1 MDRPDPP
8 LTLPRNLS
16 RRPED
21 IAQLAALALGF
32 ALLLAPWFGHFD
44 DTDAQL
50 YQVVARKMAAR
61 RTWLDPAYLDHLY
74 PRYRE
79 HLPFGI
85 WPFAAAIALFGE
97 PAARAVAALFSLAT
111 LGGVA
116 LAARRLL
123 GAWPA
128 VLATL
133 VLATTDTFFRY
144 GGETRLDPLLVLLA
158 NAAAWPI
165 LVGPASR
172 RSWFVAS
179 GIASLAMLIK
189 GPFGLVPFLA
199 AACARAWADRSLR
212 PMLYG
217 MGGAAAA
224 CLPLM
229 GFLLLDDIRWH
240 AGWWDGFFRSQLL
253 SSATG
258 ARPDGNKQ
266 FWYPLATVAGRFW
279 PGLPFMV
286 LGIGAFRRS
295 RAVASVGVFSA
306 AMLIELCIPGRK
318 VWNHA
323 LVAYPGLSILAGAGC
338 LPALEWIRQRGK
350 AVAAAVCAVSLA
362 GIVAAPFIGRLV
374 DGTPCIGSTEFAPA
388 LDALGPGEAIL
399 VVSQPTSWRTLA
411 SLSAER
417 QLEPVPLAKL
427 SAAGEPPAK
436 LAIVETDIL
445 SAGTP
450 EGWDEL
456 LRARGWVLLQR
467 R

>member
-1 MDRPDPP
+1 VWRAE
-8 LTLPRNLS
+8 NLL

-21 IAQLAALALGF
+21 VAQVAALALGF

-50 YQVVARKMAAR
+50 YQVVARKMAAQR
-61 RTWLDPAYLDHLY
+61 AWLDPAYLDHLY
-74 PRYRE
+74 PRFRE
-79 HLPFGI
+79 QLPFGF

-111 LGGVA
+111 LAGVA
-116 LAARRLL
+116 LAARRLI

-128 VLATL
+128 VLATF

-172 RSWFVAS
+172 RSWLVAT
-179 GIASLAMLIK
+179 GIASLAMLVK

-217 MGGAAAA
+217 MGGAAVA

-240 AGWWDGFFRSQLL
+240 AGWWDGYFRSQLL

-258 ARPDGNKQ
+258 ARPDGNRQ
-266 FWYPLATVAGRFW
+266 LWYPLATVAGRFW
-279 PGLPFMV
+279 PGLPFM
-286 LGIGAFRRS
+286 LWGIGVSRRS
-295 RAVASVGVFSA
+295 RAAAVLGIFCA

-323 LVAYPGLSILAGAGC
+323 LVAYPGLSLLAGAGS

-350 AVAAAVCAVSLA
+350 SVAAAVCAVSLA
-362 GIVAAPFIGRLV
+362 GIVAAPRIGRLV
-374 DGTPCIGSTEFAPA
+374 DGAPCTGSAEFAPA
-388 LDALGPGEAIL
+388 LDALGPGETIL

-417 QLEPVPLAKL
+417 RLEPVPLAML
-427 SAAGEPPAK
+427 PAADAASAK
-436 LAIVETDIL
+436 LALVEMESL
-445 SAGTP
+445 PAGVP
-450 EGWDEL
+450 EGWREL
-456 LRARGWVLLQR
+456 LRARGWILLQR